1 MNRTDEIIEQAHHLT
16 REGLNLGQIRDVLKA
31 ARSLHAI
38 FERQCNGYAD
48 TDWGR
53 AKEQLDQ
60 ERETRIVATLKETLP
75 NKVTIQGD
83 PRGAPIIVNENS
95 AGEFRVWG

>member
-1 MNRTDEIIEQAHHLT
+1 MNRTQEIIEQTHHLT

-31 ARSLHAI
+31 ARDLHAI
-38 FERQCNGYAD
+38 FERQCNGYRDETA
-48 TDWGR
+48 
-53 AKEQLDQ
+53 
-60 ERETRIVATLKETLP
+60 ETRDTKKEERLVAFIKEALP
-75 NKVTIQGD
+75 NRVTVQGD